1 MAPAISL
8 SIQRRINILDSISVV
23 SIVLALI
30 SFPSVLIMSVCL
42 SACLF
47 TQGLVFRA
55 YFKYIQDNFR
65 MAKRLVFI
73 VGNFVAIIILL
84 LNL

>member
-8 SIQRRINILDSISVV
+8 SIQRRINVLDTISVIT
-23 SIVLALI
+23 IVLALI
-30 SFPSVLIMSVCL
+30 SFPSVLIVATCL
-42 SACLF
+42 GACLF

-65 MAKRLVFI
+65 MAKRLVFMI
-73 VGNFVAIIILL
+73 GNFIAIIVLL
-84 LNL
+84 LYL